1 MATIG
6 TAALVVTVWLSLAS
20 AATLPQQKGLRQVD
34 TDLRQVDA
42 SPYTVEA
49 EADRVLE
56 LPGAGKP
63 DFGLFSG

>member
-1 MATIG
+1 MAKIAT
-6 TAALVVTVWLSLAS
+6 TLAVTLWLSVVH
-20 AATLPQQKGLRQVD
+20 AATMPQQEGLRQVN
-34 TDLRQVDA
+34 TNSGLVHTN
-42 SPYTVEA
+42 SYTIDA